1 MSEAQ
6 LAQGTVQYRVSGP
19 ADSAAPPVVFVHGFL
34 VDGRLW
40 RGVGDLLAEAGVRSY
55 APDWPLGSHRTPM
68 PPDTDLS
75 PRGVAR
81 LIVDFLAALDLR
93 DVTLVGCDTG
103 GALCQLV
110 LDTDASRIGRVVF
123 TNCDAFESFPPR
135 LFVPLFI
142 AARSA
147 VVTRSLLAPMRVRA
161 VRHSV
166 LGFGPLMRRPID
178 AELTLSWLAPAMADP
193 RIRADIARF
202 ARGMDRGALVEL
214 APRLADFPGPVRVVW
229 GTDDRNFS
237 PKLGR
242 RLAGA
247 FADAEF
253 VEVPGATTFVSI
265 DRADAVAEAITTLAR
280 TGR

>member
-1 MSEAQ
+1 MSEIR
-6 LAQGTVQYRVSGP
+6 LAQGSIRYRVTGP
-19 ADSAAPPVVFVHGFL
+19 ADSSAPPVVFVHGFL

-40 RGVGDLLAEAGVRSY
+40 RGVGDLLADAGVRSY

-68 PPDTDLS
+68 LPEADLS

-81 LIVDFLAALDLR
+81 LILDFLAALDLR

-103 GALCQLV
+103 GALCQLL
-110 LDTDASRIGRVVF
+110 LDTDASRIGRVVL

-135 LFVPLFI
+135 VFVPLFL
-142 AARSA
+142 AAKSA
-147 VVTRSLLAPMRVRA
+147 GLTRALLAPMRARA
-161 VRHSV
+161 VRHSP
-166 LGFGPLMRRPID
+166 LGFGMLMRHPID

-193 RIRADIARF
+193 RIRTDIARF

-214 APRLADFPGPVRVVW
+214 APRLADFGGPVRVVW
-229 GTDDRNFS
+229 GADDRNFS
-237 PKLGR
+237 ATLGR

-253 VEVPGATTFVSI
+253 VEIPGATTFVSI
-265 DRADAVAEAITTLAR
+265 DRPDALADAITEVAKTPR
-280 TGR
+280 